1 MLGMI
6 ERPAGFSLLAARKR
20 WAANGKNKTLLE
32 VLWMLGEHEKHAKP
46 FKARVDWIL
55 ERMIGGG
62 NGCVGEE
69 VKRLRDWIDGS
80 DLGRG
85 GFTSG
90 SGAARQPELN
100 KDEERKKAAKK
111 RQEAFMQQMKAQQ
124 ASFASI
130 FGDGVDDDPDGD
142 TTGGDGDECM
152 SDTSGDKEEDAF
164 VCDMYCLSGG
174 FKRGRRQTF

>member
-1 MLGMI
+1 MCGGRKRWGWNWNCSSFSRGYPVLGMI

-32 VLWMLGEHEKHAKP
+32 VLWMLGEHEKYAKP

-90 SGAARQPELN
+90 SRGNLVD
-100 KDEERKKAAKK
+100 KDEERKRAAKNRK
-111 RQEAFMQQMKAQQ
+111 PSCNR
-124 ASFASI
+124 
-130 FGDGVDDDPDGD
+130 
-142 TTGGDGDECM
+142 
-152 SDTSGDKEEDAF
+152 
-164 VCDMYCLSGG
+164 
-174 FKRGRRQTF
+174 